1 MELINIK
8 QKLLEIFEDS
18 SFSPYTFE
26 ELQTISNIEKEQL
39 EQLLEQLKQENIVYE
54 SKRHRFG
61 LLKQFGLYIGTIDI
75 KEKGYGFITS
85 PSFDHDFFVPRI
97 DINGALNKD
106 KVIFKITN
114 ANINESDEA
123 QVVKVIERNMKYVV
137 GEIREYYKNKQF
149 IPQDNKLNVYFDIT
163 DFGLAV
169 DGDIVK
175 IEIEAYLGE
184 NIIKG
189 RVIEIIGNKNDVG
202 VDIKS
207 IAIKYDFYQEFGEQV
222 INNLQEVVDNYNT
235 QGFNEEIQRREK
247 IDKNIITIDGEDAK
261 DLDDAVSIE
270 ELPNGNFLLG
280 VYIADV
286 SYFVTEN
293 SKLDEEALYRGTS
306 VYLVDR
312 VIPMLPHKL
321 SNDLCSLNEK
331 TPKLVMACLM
341 EINNQGEVVSYDI
354 KEAVIETKHRMTYTN
369 VNKILNNDKEVINQY
384 KDIVIDIFVMNKL
397 AKILKNMRDKNG
409 ALNFDIPE
417 ARVVVDDKGNPVD
430 VVLRERFDAEKL
442 IEQFMLIANETVAN
456 CINQLDLPFIYRVHD
471 VPNQDKLRQFKKI
484 LKNTSYN
491 VNIRNNQKVTPKV
504 LQTIMDEVND
514 YAIST
519 ILLRMMAKAKYDVYN
534 IGHYGLASDC
544 YTHFTSPI
552 RRYPDLLVHRLLK
565 KYLIK
570 GEVSLEDQN
579 NTFNMISQRAEQSSK
594 RERDA
599 IECEY
604 EVNDMKM
611 AEYMQNHINDEFEG
625 TISSVT
631 NFGMFITLPNTIE
644 GLVRVGDLKDDY
656 YEYKDTLMSLVGK
669 RSNKVYRL
677 GDKVKVKC
685 INASKQKKE
694 IDFIISSKNNNN
706 MVKYRHVKKSRGTHE
721 KRRTKGYRK
730 K

>member
-1 MELINIK
+1 MELK
-8 QKLLEIFEDS
+8 EKLIEIFEDS
-18 SFSPYTFE
+18 SFAPYTFE

-39 EQLLEQLKQENIVYE
+39 KQLLQELKDENIVYE
-54 SKRHRFG
+54 SKKHRFG
-61 LLKQFGLYIGTIDI
+61 LLKQFDLYIGTIDI
-75 KEKGYGFITS
+75 KEKGYGFISTS
-85 PSFDHDFFVPRI
+85 SFDHDFFVPKI
-97 DINGALNKD
+97 DTNGALNKD

-114 ANINESDEA
+114 ANSEESDEA
-123 QVVKVIERNMKYVV
+123 VVIKVIERNMKNVV
-137 GEIREYYKNKQF
+137 GEIKSYYGHKHF
-149 IPQDNKLNVYFDIT
+149 FPQDNKINLYFNIT
-163 DFGLAV
+163 DFGLSV
-169 DGDIVK
+169 EGDIVK
-175 IEIEAYLGE
+175 VELQHYLNNDQVEGKVVE
-184 NIIKG
+184 
-189 RVIEIIGNKNDVG
+189 VIGNKNDVG
-202 VDIKS
+202 IDIKS
-207 IAIKYDFYQEFGEQV
+207 IAVKYDFYQEFDNDV
-222 INNLQEVVDNYNT
+222 ISNLQEIVNEYET
-235 QGFNEEIQRREK
+235 YGFNEEITRREK
-247 IDKNIITIDGEDAK
+247 IEKNIITIDGDDAK
-261 DLDDAVSIE
+261 DLDDAVSVE

-286 SYFVTEN
+286 SHFVREN
-293 SKLDEEALYRGTS
+293 TKLDDEALYRGTS

-369 VNKILNNDKEVINQY
+369 VNKILDNDKEVINQY

-397 AKILKNMRDKNG
+397 AKILKNMRDRNG

-417 ARVVVDDKGNPVD
+417 ARVIVDDKGNPID

-442 IEQFMLIANETVAN
+442 IEQFMLIANETVAS
-456 CINQLDLPFIYRVHD
+456 CINQLDLPFIYRIHD

-491 VNIRNNQKVTPKV
+491 INIRNNQKVTPKI

-514 YAIST
+514 YAVST

-534 IGHYGLASDC
+534 IGHYGLASEC

-565 KYLIK
+565 KYLIN
-570 GEVSLEDQN
+570 GEVSIEDQN
-579 NTFNMISQRAEQSSK
+579 NNLNMISKIAEQSSK

-611 AEYMQNHINDEFEG
+611 AEYMQNHIDETFEG

-631 NFGMFITLPNTIE
+631 NFGIFVTLPNTIE
-644 GLVRVGDLKDDY
+644 GLVRIGDLKDDY
-656 YEYKDTLMSLVGK
+656 YEYKDTLMSLVG
-669 RSNKVYRL
+669 RYTNKIYRL

-694 IDFIISSKNNNN
+694 IDFIISSKNNKN
-706 MVKYRHVKKSRGTHE
+706 MVKYKHINKSRGKHE
-721 KRRTKGYRK
+721 KGRTKSHRK